1 MSARLYRTQLLDV
14 DLKIIHHLIKYLL
27 DSETQSAPLAGK
39 LTCCSKNWTK
49 LSHDPNTM
57 SMVQGYNIYSSEVPF
72 QEVFPVA
79 PRVNQEERFL
89 IESEVQGMLKKGAI
103 HQVLTK

>member
-1 MSARLYRTQLLDV
+1 
-14 DLKIIHHLIKYLL
+14 
-27 DSETQSAPLAGK
+27 
-39 LTCCSKNWTK
+39 
-49 LSHDPNTM
+49 M
-57 SMVQGYNIYSSEVPF
+57 SMVQGYNISSSEAPF

-103 HQVLTK
+103 HQVQTK